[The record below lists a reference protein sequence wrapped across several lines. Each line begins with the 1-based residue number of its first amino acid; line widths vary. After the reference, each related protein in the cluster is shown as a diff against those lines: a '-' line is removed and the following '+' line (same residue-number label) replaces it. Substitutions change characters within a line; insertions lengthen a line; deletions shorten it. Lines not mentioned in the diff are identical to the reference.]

1 MSSFT
6 IAHDLP
12 GRMRIRYG
20 RDIFT
25 KIQGEI
31 LKRDLSNWSM
41 IQNVEVNSITGSV
54 LITYTN
60 DQRESLLNQLND
72 IDISYLKEADTS
84 GIVLHEQ
91 SQEVK
96 AINHEYTMRFVK
108 IIGKRYLIRW
118 FLPTGI
124 GNALTIYKSIRFVKE
139 GLRSLAQM
147 KVNVPVLD
155 AASISV
161 SLLQRNFNVA
171 GNIMMLLNISDLLED
186 YTRKKTTLELSQSLS
201 IQFDKVWVLENGLE
215 REIPMDQLNK
225 GDIVIVQTGSMIPV
239 DGEIEDGEAMVNEAS
254 FTGEP
259 LSRRVKKEDTVFAGT
274 LIEEGKLFIKVRN
287 LQEESRIQNIVKMID
302 TNESL
307 KASIQAKAEH
317 LADSIVPF
325 SFIGFFGVLALTRNV
340 TRATSV
346 LMVDYSCAIR
356 LSTSISIISAML
368 EASSRNVL
376 VKGGKYLEAVKDA
389 DVIVF
394 DKTGTLTN
402 ANPNVKKVTPLN
414 GYTRDEVLRIAAC
427 LEEHFPHSVANAI
440 VAQAK
445 KEGIVHEEE
454 HAKVEYIIA
463 HGIAT
468 SLHGKHAVIGSDHF
482 IFEDEGIEKTPE
494 IEKIVSELEKEGAG
508 SMIYLAIDSKLVGII
523 SIYDPIKKEAV
534 SVIRNLRNL
543 GIQKVV
549 MLTGDCKNAAQAVA
563 CELGVD
569 DYRSSILP
577 EGKAEYIRS
586 LKEEGHTVIMVG
598 DGINDTP
605 ALSTADVSVSMQDSS
620 DLARELADVTLVS
633 SNLNELITLRKLST
647 HLFDRIHSNYRLI
660 VGFNS
665 SLIALGALGIITPSM
680 SSLLHNG
687 SSFTISALST
697 RKYLN

>member
-1 MSSFT
+1 MSNFT

-31 LKRDLSNWSM
+31 LKRDLSNWPM
-41 IQNVEVNSITGSV
+41 IQSVEVNDVTGSV
-54 LITYTN
+54 LMNY
-60 DQRESLLNQLND
+60 DQTQKENLLEKLNALD
-72 IDISYLKEADTS
+72 IHYLKEADTT
-84 GIVLHEQ
+84 GIVIPNQ
-91 SQEVK
+91 SPEVI
-96 AINHEYTMRFVK
+96 AMNREYMSRFAK

-124 GNALTIYKSIRFVKE
+124 GNVITVYKSLRFIKE
-139 GLRSLAQM
+139 GLVSLAQL

-155 AASISV
+155 ATSIGV
-161 SLLQRNFNVA
+161 SILQGNFNIA

-186 YTRKKTTLELSQSLS
+186 YTKKKTTLELSESLS
-201 IQFDKVWVLENGLE
+201 IKFDKVWVLEDGQE
-215 REIPMDQLNK
+215 REISMDQLQK
-225 GDIVIVQTGSMIPV
+225 GDVVIVQTGSMIPV

-259 LSRRVKKEDTVFAGT
+259 LSRRVKAEDTVFAGT

-287 LQEESRIQNIVKMID
+287 LQDESRISNIVKMID

-325 SFIGFFGVLALTRNV
+325 SFIGFFGVLALTRNI

-356 LSTSISIISAML
+356 LSTSISVISAML
-368 EASSRNVL
+368 EASNRNVL

-402 ANPNVKKVTPLN
+402 ANPNVKKVTPL
-414 GYTRDEVLRIAAC
+414 GDYTREEVLRIAAC

-440 VAQAK
+440 VNQAK
-445 KEGIVHEEE
+445 MEGLTHEEE

-468 SLHGKHAVIGSDHF
+468 SLHGKHTVIGSDHF
-482 IFEDEGIEKTPE
+482 IFEDEGVEKTQE
-494 IEKIVSELEKEGAG
+494 IIDIVSNLEKEGAG
-508 SMIYLAIDSKLVGII
+508 SMIYLAIDGKLAGII

-534 SVIRNLRNL
+534 QVIQSLRNL
-543 GIQKVV
+543 GIKKVV
-549 MLTGDCKNAAQAVA
+549 MLTGDCKNAAQSVA
-563 CELGVD
+563 HELGVD

-577 EGKAEYIRS
+577 EGKAEYIHS

-605 ALSTADVSVSMQDSS
+605 ALSAADVSVSMQDSS

-633 SNLNELITLRKLST
+633 SNLNELVTLRQLST
-647 HLFDRIHSNYRLI
+647 NLFDRIYANYRFI
-660 VGFNS
+660 VAFNS
-665 SLIALGALGIITPSM
+665 SLIALGALGVITPSL

-687 SSFTISALST
+687 STFAIAATCT
-697 RKYLN
+697 RKYL